1 MSNELTL
8 DDVLGKDFKIEQ
20 FGYIFSNTLLN
31 TVEQRFIQDDDSKII
46 DLKIVPQGNF
56 AGYFKVSIRK
66 QIIDIF
72 DITTHMVYL
81 VNGYQMKDRYISTIN
96 VDFSN
101 DTKERLDDSIKKITK
116 LTDQLIS
123 LIKTVQRDFDCSTF
137 CISMK
142 EFTIPELDIY
152 VDNTDVDSSYIEE
165 FHNDEDIFTLG
176 PIDGKAQPL
185 LKTAMN
191 NLIDT
196 YLRRNVSEKPSSMDM
211 HNEITINCELS
222 SLNVKSSVKLLFN
235 ITQVSFTDTLHLL
248 TEVVVRDGGEK
259 EIQDPL
265 CSILLSPTCKLC
277 NTISTSVID
286 AKEFIYNA
294 LHGNECCK
302 SILSEYSEKVSNE
315 VAKCIYKLTNNHTIT
330 VSVRSEVI
338 KNV

>member
-31 TVEQRFIQDDDSKII
+31 IVEQRFIQDDDSRII

-72 DITTHMVYL
+72 DITAHMVYL
-81 VNGYQMKDRYISTIN
+81 VNGYQIKDRYISTIN

-101 DTKERLDDSIKKITK
+101 DKKERLDDSIKKITK
-116 LTDQLIS
+116 LTDHLIS
-123 LIKTVQRDFDCSTF
+123 LIKTIQKDFECSTF

-142 EFTIPELDIY
+142 EFEIPELDID
-152 VDNTDVDSSYIEE
+152 VDNSYIEE

-191 NLIDT
+191 NLIDI
-196 YLRRNVSEKPSSMDM
+196 YLKKNTSEKSSSMDM

-222 SLNVKSSVKLLFN
+222 SLNIKSSVKLLFN
-235 ITQVSFTDTLHLL
+235 ITQVSFTDTLHLV
-248 TEVVVRDGGEK
+248 TEVVTMDRGEQ
-259 EIQDPL
+259 EIPDPL
-265 CSILLSPTCKLC
+265 FSILLSPTCKLC
-277 NTISTSVID
+277 NTFSTSVID

-302 SILSEYSEKVSNE
+302 SVLSKYSENVSNE
-315 VAKCIYKLTNNHTIT
+315 VANCIYKLTSNHTIT

>member
-31 TVEQRFIQDDDSKII
+31 TVEQRFIQDDDSRII

-81 VNGYQMKDRYISTIN
+81 VNRYQIKDRYISTIN

-101 DTKERLDDSIKKITK
+101 DKKERLDDSVKKITK

-123 LIKTVQRDFDCSTF
+123 LIKTVQKDFECETF
-137 CISMK
+137 YILMK
-142 EFTIPELDIY
+142 EFEIPEIDLD
-152 VDNTDVDSSYIEE
+152 VDNSYIEE

-176 PIDGKAQPL
+176 PIDGEVQPL
-185 LKTAMN
+185 MKTVMN
-191 NLIDT
+191 NLIDI
-196 YLRRNVSEKPSSMDM
+196 YLKKNTSEKSSSMDM

-222 SLNVKSSVKLLFN
+222 SLNIKSSVKLLFN
-235 ITQVSFTDTLHLL
+235 ITQVSFTDTLHLV
-248 TEVVVRDGGEK
+248 TEVVTMDRGEQ
-259 EIQDPL
+259 EIPDPL

-277 NTISTSVID
+277 NTFSTSVID

-302 SILSEYSEKVSNE
+302 SVLSKYSENVSNE
-315 VAKCIYKLTNNHTIT
+315 VANCIYKLTSKLTIT

>member
-31 TVEQRFIQDDDSKII
+31 TVEQRFIQDDDSRII

-72 DITTHMVYL
+72 DITTHMVYSI
-81 VNGYQMKDRYISTIN
+81 NGYQIKDKYISTIN

-101 DTKERLDDSIKKITK
+101 DTKERLDDSVKKITK

-123 LIKTVQRDFDCSTF
+123 LIKTVQKDFECETF
-137 CISMK
+137 YILMK
-142 EFTIPELDIY
+142 EFEIPEIDLD
-152 VDNTDVDSSYIEE
+152 VDNSYIEE

-176 PIDGKAQPL
+176 PIDGEVQPL
-185 LKTAMN
+185 MKTAMN
-191 NLIDT
+191 NLIDI
-196 YLRRNVSEKPSSMDM
+196 YLKKNTSEKSSSMDM

-222 SLNVKSSVKLLFN
+222 SLNIKSSVKLLFN
-235 ITQVSFTDTLHLL
+235 ITQVSFTDTLHLV
-248 TEVVVRDGGEK
+248 TEVVTMNREEQ
-259 EIQDPL
+259 EIPDPL

-277 NTISTSVID
+277 NTFSTSVID

-302 SILSEYSEKVSNE
+302 SVLSKYSENVSNE
-315 VAKCIYKLTNNHTIT
+315 VANCIYKLTSNHTIT